1 MNRYQII
8 EAQDGIYWVP
18 LQPLVA
24 DIRERMD
31 AALEETTDPYTLH
44 AMRSVDAFLN
54 ALISEGMT
62 KSIKQ
67 GVTK

>member
-1 MNRYQII
+1 MTRYQII

-24 DIRERMD
+24 DIRERID
-31 AALEETTDPYTLH
+31 AALAETTDPYTLH
-44 AMRSVDAFLN
+44 AMRSVDSFLN
-54 ALISEGMT
+54 ALISEGMA